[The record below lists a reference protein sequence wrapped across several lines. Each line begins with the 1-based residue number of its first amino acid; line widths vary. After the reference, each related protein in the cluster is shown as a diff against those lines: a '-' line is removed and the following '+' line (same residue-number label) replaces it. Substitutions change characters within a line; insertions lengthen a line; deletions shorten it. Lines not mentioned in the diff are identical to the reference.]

1 MCIVEIGDIKAMS
14 YFFSGLF
21 LSPCRNKLGTGMHC
35 AGNSKSYQVGL
46 LSNCAP
52 YEGGG
57 G

>member
-46 LSNCAP
+46 LSKCAP